1 VNWRSYVAQRLREIG
16 PERVCA
22 LDAAARDVAIETLGA
37 TALVSAADGLANAP
51 CEIAL
56 GVDALDGLDA
66 RSAQQLINRTRLY
79 LAPRI
84 LLVVPTT
91 CVLDEDAFRALG
103 FTLAAVDADAV
114 KRIHEYDLST
124 YKTIPDW
131 LNARFWAHPERWE
144 P

>member
-1 VNWRSYVAQRLREIG
+1 VNWRSYLGQRLREIG
-16 PERVCA
+16 ATRVCVLDGPA
-22 LDAAARDVAIETLGA
+22 RNVATDTLGLDALVFAPDAVAGT
-37 TALVSAADGLANAP
+37 P
-51 CEIAL
+51 CELAI

-66 RSAQQLINRTRLY
+66 QSAQQLINRTRLY

-84 LLVVPTT
+84 LLAVPTT

-103 FTLAAVDADAV
+103 FTLAAVDAEAA

-124 YKTIPDW
+124 YKTVPDW